1 IMAIEGERSGVR
13 FNMGDT
19 VTVKVARADLDTSK
33 IDLTLISGGSVGKKR
48 GSRKAKPVSKPT
60 ATDKPVEKRK
70 RKLSAKEIDEAL
82 AVPVKAKKSKVKSK
96 PASKPAKPSKP
107 KAASNKKAQAKT
119 ASVKAGRKNNA
130 QGKSV
135 KIKVKKAAKK

>member
-1 IMAIEGERSGVR
+1 M
-13 FNMGDT
+13 
-19 VTVKVARADLDTSK
+19 
-33 IDLTLISGGSVGKKR
+33 TLISGGSVGKKR
-48 GSRKAKPVSKPT
+48 GGRKAKPVSKPT
-60 ATDKPVEKRK
+60 AADKPVEKRK

-82 AVPVKAKKSKVKSK
+82 AAPAKAKKAKVK
-96 PASKPAKPSKP
+96 KPAKPSKP
-107 KAASNKKAQAKT
+107 KAAGKKKAQAKT